1 MRVVEMSDIKSK
13 FAGHL
18 LDDIQLDGGDYGNTY
33 VGYNP
38 DFYKF

>member
-1 MRVVEMSDIKSK
+1 MRAAGKSDIKSK
-13 FAGHL
+13 VASHL
-18 LDDIQLDGGDYGNTY
+18 LGDIQLDGGDYGNTY